1 MIVSPA
7 GNEPGLAATMTIWP
21 GFAFGNGFTLPF
33 IVADTAAD
41 AGAVTALTKPTLTIG
56 TNHKAFTSLK
66 AILVSGGLSSIELD
80 GAASLPI
87 LRSTRAVSNRLP

>member
-1 MIVSPA
+1 
-7 GNEPGLAATMTIWP
+7 MTIWP

-41 AGAVTALTKPTLTIG
+41 VGAVAVLTKPTLTIG

-66 AILVSGGLSSIELD
+66 AILVSGGLSGIND